1 METIKTGISWIDDV
15 IPEGLPLKSTIV
27 SNTTKTYIFS
37 VSTSAKAEEISQLE
51 EIADNLILS
60 RSEKRLL
67 DWD

>member
-15 IPEGLPLKSTIV
+15 IPEGLPLKSNIV